1 MYICIYVYVYVYI
14 HISIMYLHTTFVQ
27 MYGGFVTCL
36 KWRTTKTLVSLL
48 SMTIFWMILGP
59 RRRKSLTCMSVCLY
73 LPMIIYV
80 SMCICTYA
88 CLLARPHVG
97 IVGELGLVVFS
108 PSRVGTYVLHIFR
121 DKEKKHAFQS
131 RSNV

>member
-1 MYICIYVYVYVYI
+1 MYV
-14 HISIMYLHTTFVQ
+14 
-27 MYGGFVTCL
+27 
-36 KWRTTKTLVSLL
+36 
-48 SMTIFWMILGP
+48 
-59 RRRKSLTCMSVCLY
+59 CMSVCLY

-121 DKEKKHAFQS
+121 DKEKKTRISITQQRMIVDFFCIFVSQKLSKTHF
-131 RSNV
+131 